1 LGDSE
6 AATDGGAEKFIGV
19 GWALMTDD
27 VLGEL
32 LQLEEGK
39 GKVRDHPAGE
49 ERRVEGELT
58 VEGHRRPEMRRGA
71 AVVQP
76 LAWMRGRGEREGA
89 HGVLWRKKGGG
100 EGRGSDQQ
108 RPFKRRSG
116 GHRGRGAGGGR
127 RPRGG
132 DELGMGVGDRR
143 SGRAIKFDLKSNSN
157 YFKIDSN
164 HSNYFKI
171 DSNHSSFDHLKN
183 GLPELK
189 KFELK
194 YCFEDPKEMNNFL
207 HRGFFRFGMDFKW
220 KIRQISRLEFTIV
233 SSWNFELGWNL
244 K

>member
-19 GWALMTDD
+19 GWALTTDD

-39 GKVRDHPAGE
+39 GKVRDHLAGE

-58 VEGHRRPEMRRGA
+58 VEGHQRPKMRRGA
-71 AVVQP
+71 AVVRP

-100 EGRGSDQQ
+100 KGRGGDQQ
-108 RPFKRRSG
+108 CPFKQRG
-116 GHRGRGAGGGR
+116 EGHRGRGVGSGR
-127 RPRGG
+127 QPRGG
-132 DELGMGVGDRR
+132 EELGMGVGDQR

-164 HSNYFKI
+164 HSN
-171 DSNHSSFDHLKN
+171 FDRLKN

-220 KIRQISRLEFTIV
+220 KIRQISRLEFAIV